1 MWMPG
6 VCLLPTAW
14 ECQVKQPTGQARAR
28 WCPEAVILAISY
40 FSCTSCSHL
49 RLQEVHGEPSSPDAG
64 IHSILT
70 LLDLLLSS
78 ECCPANLG
86 GLLAKAL
93 PTSDLDLYKKPRL
106 MFPLLLHAEHSRIG
120 GRQPFSGQVR
130 VRRVW
135 ALSSASYTWERP
147 IESGLG

>member
-1 MWMPG
+1 M
-6 VCLLPTAW
+6 
-14 ECQVKQPTGQARAR
+14 R
-28 WCPEAVILAISY
+28 
-40 FSCTSCSHL
+40 
-49 RLQEVHGEPSSPDAG
+49 GEPSSPDAG

-106 MFPLLLHAEHSRIG
+106 MFPLLLLHAEHSRIG
-120 GRQPFSGQVR
+120 GRQPFFGQGR
-130 VRRVW
+130 VRRGW
-135 ALSSASYTWERP
+135 GLSGASCTWERP